1 MRESTL
7 NAHPPHLFEVAA
19 SHFPYR
25 SSKTIKEFLI
35 NWRHPA
41 NGMISAFKLES
52 SLRVEM
58 AALPLAVYLGV
69 KRKVMPAWWLLLTL
83 PILLVLVVELV
94 NTGFEEIVRHNHP
107 RRSTH
112 FGRAMDAAAAA
123 VMLMILIAAICAA
136 FALLVPSPRRF
147 QAMSPDGM
155 QAERTRLE
163 KRIREIK
170 ATRMPLGSNQIK
182 VVAMRT
188 QITYAEANLKCL
200 AIVMAHDDETRLIGR

>member
-1 MRESTL
+1 MTG
-7 NAHPPHLFEVAA
+7 HPPHLFEVAA

-25 SSKTIKEFLI
+25 KKSWGDFFK
-35 NWRHPA
+35 NWIPPVK
-41 NGMISAFKLES
+41 GMRSTFKLES

-69 KRKVMPAWWLLLTL
+69 KRKVMPAWWLLLML

-147 QAMSPDGM
+147 QAMGPGGM
-155 QAERTRLE
+155 QSERTRLE

-170 ATRMPLGSNQIK
+170 TTRMPLGSNQIK
-182 VVAMRT
+182 VVVMRT
-188 QITYAEANLKCL
+188 QIAYAEANLKCL
-200 AIVMAHDDETRLIGR
+200 AMVMAHDAETRLRGL